1 MEESNIVAV
10 PADALMLVMTWQALW
25 FCLVA
30 FWLGIMGYFAGQW
43 LGELGDWLS
52 DHLDRR
58 VGHRISAWLAL
69 RRARAASSINARE
82 TVYADWPGPRVA
94 STGPH
99 VNQRPD
105 AGMAPAGGP
114 APGHTTRNGCKPAN
128 PLASRPEKQSSLSTP
143 ATYAGAAYCRA
154 APREGSLVGLRPI
167 ETEGLN
173 PQGKSPA
180 RRDTPSFACS
190 AGSALFTCAGGGA
203 ACSSCLPVGRCAADC
218 PY

>member
-1 MEESNIVAV
+1 MEASSIVAV
-10 PADALMLVMTWQALW
+10 PADQLMLAMTWQALW

-30 FWLGIMGYFAGQW
+30 FWLGIMGWFAGQW

-52 DHLDRR
+52 DHVDRR
-58 VGHRISAWLAL
+58 FGHRISAWLAL
-69 RRARAASSINARE
+69 RRARAARSINARE

-114 APGHTTRNGCKPAN
+114 APGHTTRNAPKPSTQVT
-128 PLASRPEKQSSLSTP
+128 SRPES
-143 ATYAGAAYCRA
+143 G
-154 APREGSLVGLRPI
+154 I
-167 ETEGLN
+167 
-173 PQGKSPA
+173 QG
-180 RRDTPSFACS
+180 
-190 AGSALFTCAGGGA
+190 GSAPFTCAGGGA